1 MRLRSAIALFLC
13 AAALLGCLSGCSVGG
28 KEPYV
33 PTGNAL
39 YDPDDSSLQE
49 TDPVLEQELTL
60 VYYPERSMNPL
71 VCTDYTNQV
80 LLSLMYQGL
89 FAVGPN
95 YQAVPMLCGSYSV
108 NEEMTSYTF
117 YVAENATFSDGSA
130 VTNTDV
136 VASLKAAQDS
146 SLYTNRFVFV
156 YDIYTTGERGITIDL
171 YTAYEDLPILLDVP
185 ILKATEVES
194 ASPLGSGPYKLSD
207 GQSGARLVRRTDWW
221 CQSEDLDAT
230 ASAIHLVEAQT
241 NAQIRDSF
249 EFSDVGLVCTD
260 PGSDT
265 YTDYRSDYELWDV
278 DTGIFLYLGFNLDSK
293 VFSNASLRALV
304 IRAIDR
310 EALVQD
316 YYRGFAQ
323 AATLPAAPHSPYYST
338 SLARNYA
345 YDPDAVSQAVVSDGK
360 ITMLVCDNDS
370 LRLRVARAIKDML
383 DRAGFTVEIKTCDSS
398 HMNYTLNDKDED
410 GNRGY
415 DLYLA
420 QTKLSPNM
428 DLSQFFRPW
437 GTLNYGSLNDENLE
451 NMCKEALANQGNY
464 YNLHKK
470 IMDES
475 LICPILFRSYAV
487 YGVRGL
493 VSTLEPARDN
503 VFFYTR
509 GQTLR
514 DIQIAPEDSGDYDA
528 DGETE

>member
-1 MRLRSAIALFLC
+1 MRSAIALFLC
-13 AAALLGCLSGCSVGG
+13 AVLLLGCLSGCSGSE
-28 KEPYV
+28 KEPYI
-33 PTGNAL
+33 PTGDAL
-39 YDPDDSSLQE
+39 YDPDDSRIQE
-49 TDPVLEQELTL
+49 TEPVPEQELTL

-71 VCTDYTNQV
+71 TCTDYTNQV
-80 LLSLMYQGL
+80 ILSLIYQGL
-89 FAVGPN
+89 FAVSSN

-108 NEEMTSYTF
+108 NDDMKSYTF
-117 YVAENATFSDGSA
+117 YIAENATFSDGSA
-130 VTNTDV
+130 VTNADV

-146 SLYTNRFVFV
+146 SLYANRFVFI
-156 YDIYTTGERGITIDL
+156 YDIYATGENGVTIDL
-171 YTAYEDLPILLDVP
+171 YTAYEDLSILLDIP
-185 ILKATEVES
+185 ILKATELES
-194 ASPLGSGPYKLSD
+194 ASPLGSGPYKLSAGVD
-207 GQSGARLVRRTDWW
+207 GGMRLVRRTDWW

-230 ASAIHLVEAQT
+230 ASAIPLVEAES
-241 NAQIRDSF
+241 NAQIRDAF

-278 DTGIFLYLGFNLDSK
+278 DTGIFLYLGFNLESK
-293 VFSNASLRALV
+293 VFSNAALRSLV

-323 AATLPAAPHSPYYST
+323 AATLPAAPHSPCYST

-345 YDPDAVSQAVVSDGK
+345 YDPDAVSQAVVTNGE

-383 DRAGFTVEIKTCDSS
+383 DKAGFTVEIKTCDSS
-398 HMNYTLNDKDED
+398 ELNYSLNAKDKDD
-410 GNRGY
+410 NRGY

-451 NMCKEALANQGNY
+451 NMCLEALANQGNY

-487 YGVRGL
+487 YGERGL

-509 GQTLR
+509 GQTLQ
-514 DIQIAPEDSGDYDA
+514 DIQVAPEEGSGDYDTD
-528 DGETE
+528 DGAE